1 MQETERRAREM
12 SLRFLRDGSETDLG
26 RMICSAILS
35 QTDCAVHEIRA
46 GMEVMQE
53 FVADYP
59 KGQRDLEALQE
70 LVATLE
76 TERPPVS
83 KELSE
88 NEQEVAGKLG
98 LTPEEYRHG
107 KR

>member
-1 MQETERRAREM
+1 
-12 SLRFLRDGSETDLG
+12 
-26 RMICSAILS
+26 
-35 QTDCAVHEIRA
+35 VHEIRA

-107 KR
+107 KRRTLAIRLAVRTRPRTFARGQARTDIPSPGDNGS